1 MASSPGR
8 ASVLVK
14 LARVWLADPKGSALL
29 FSWAATFGCVTLRAV
44 LLKRSMKRLQAAAPK
59 PEPTQPVVAKPSRPP
74 PLRALLK
81 QAIPGWKSTPAA
93 WGCLLSV
100 GIGLRLI
107 VNTKLSSEIGVLGS
121 LLAQRRWDALFKRQL
136 GYALLA
142 VPAAVLNAL
151 QKYAAANLALSMRM
165 NLMHSLHDGFRGA
178 ASLPLVYRE
187 VAPATAASK
196 SEQDS
201 AVQMATA
208 DVATFSTEAVALFE
222 GLFKPTVEVVILSS
236 TLGRMMGGRQLA
248 QCYAYFVV
256 AGCWARFVGPSFA
269 TMSADVQLAEGTLA
283 AGHAR
288 LHEYAEEV
296 TLLAGQSAEAR
307 QLELALER
315 LRASAARLSLGKF
328 GSEALDGYALRY
340 MGILSAFTAMLPA
353 VYHGTSARAADDPTE
368 YFLTCLHMLVN
379 VGMACKDLV
388 LSFKAL
394 TAARGVAARVDQLR
408 AALEAAAT
416 PVAPLPPLPP
426 PASESGA
433 AAEAAPVVLELSGLA
448 VASPDG
454 TPLVSGL
461 SLKLLR
467 GQRLLLTGPNGSG
480 KTSLLR
486 VLAGVWPPAAGRIA
500 AMPARDDIAFLP
512 QRSYAP
518 PHASLREML
527 VYPRAE
533 PSGCDDAALL
543 DALRWAG
550 LSHLASDAA
559 ALRAPGGCAGLSGG
573 EQQRL
578 TAARLRLH
586 KPALAVLDE
595 ASAALEPSFE
605 AKLFAWCA
613 SAGLTLL
620 TISHNAEL
628 RAHHTLELALDGG
641 SSGGAT
647 ATLST
652 LPGGD
657 VAADDEG
664 NSNSSGEVVPVP

>member
-1 MASSPGR
+1 MASGR
-8 ASVLVK
+8 ASVLAK

-59 PEPTQPVVAKPSRPP
+59 PEPAQLAAAKPARPP

-178 ASLPLVYRE
+178 TSLPLVYRE
-187 VAPATAASK
+187 VAPAAAASK

-208 DVATFSTEAVALFE
+208 DIATFCTEAVSLFE
-222 GLFKPTVEVVILSS
+222 GLFKPSVEVVILSS

-248 QCYAYFVV
+248 QCYAYFVF

-296 TLLAGQSAEAR
+296 TLLAGQGAEAR
-307 QLELALER
+307 QLDLALER

-408 AALEAAAT
+408 AALEAAAA
-416 PVAPLPPLPP
+416 PVAPPPPLPP
-426 PASESGA
+426 PASSEA
-433 AAEAAPVVLELSGLA
+433 AAEAAPVVLELSDVA
-448 VASPDG
+448 VAAPDG

-461 SLKLLR
+461 SLRLLR

-486 VLAGVWPPAAGRIA
+486 VLAGVWPPAAGTIA
-500 AMPARDDIAFLP
+500 AMPARRDVAFLP

-518 PHASLREML
+518 PNASLREML
-527 VYPRAE
+527 LYPRAE
-533 PSGCDDAALL
+533 PSDGDGDEAPLLAAM
-543 DALRWAG
+543 RWAG
-550 LSHLASDAA
+550 LSHLAPDAA

-613 SAGLTLL
+613 SSGITLL

-641 SSGGAT
+641 SGGGAS
-647 ATLST
+647 ATLCA

-657 VAADDEG
+657 LAADDEG